1 MTKLQVKTLRDILDL
16 FGGDCAEWVE
26 QGLVNGKKTSK
37 KKLINQ
43 VLKDIKDWHL
53 SKQLTEGEIR
63 RIIRGNISYTTFMHK
78 GKLKAKIRGYGKSAH
93 NIKQAMDDK

>member
-63 RIIRGNISYTTFMHK
+63 ELLERDPVKLWVIARDYENI
-78 GKLKAKIRGYGKSAH
+78 AH
-93 NIKQAMDDK
+93 SIKQAMEDKCQ